1 MATITVRGNG
11 TVAATP
17 DDVTVGLTL
26 EALRPTPAE
35 AFREASARAEAAV
48 TLLDELGVPEGARL
62 TSAVSL
68 REHGEHVDGRW
79 QHRGYR
85 AATRVAVRLTDAELA
100 SRVLSEAVA
109 RLEARVDGPSWR
121 VAPFNRAHGEARR
134 LAALDASAKAE
145 AYVEALGATLG
156 AIATIAE
163 PGAEAA
169 PLPVARD
176 AMLLSS
182 AGAEMPVEAGDL
194 SVSAAVDVTFQVEQG

>member
-1 MATITVRGNG
+1 MATITVRGSG
-11 TVAATP
+11 VVAATP

-35 AFREASARAEAAV
+35 AFHEASERAAAAV
-48 TLLDELGVPEGARL
+48 SLLDELGVPEGSRL

-68 REHGEHVDGRW
+68 LEHGEHVDGQW

-85 AATRVAVRLTDAELA
+85 ASTRVAARLADGGLA

-121 VAPFNRAHGEARR
+121 VAPYNPAHGEARR
-134 LAALDASAKAE
+134 LAALDARAKAE
-145 AYVEALGATLG
+145 AYVEALGARLG

-163 PGAEAA
+163 PGAQAE
-169 PLPVARD
+169 PPVALQALR
-176 AMLLSS
+176 LSA
-182 AGAEMPVEAGDL
+182 AGTEMPVAAGDL
-194 SVSAAVDVTFQVEQG
+194 LVSAAVDVTFQVEQG